1 MSDFQY
7 SGGFMKKLNVYIY
20 MALFCSFFLMGN
32 TLNAARYE
40 YSDAP
45 DTYDSVRHVTGE
57 WQRLGSAWDKESSP
71 LTPDNDLSDD
81 GVVWSVDGGTTWGND
96 QLLAGQD
103 VMFGFE
109 FTRAGYGIHEYDG
122 LNAWVDWNSDG
133 AWSENESVIDVRWDK
148 GDTRVKDN
156 KYWNFYNA
164 NNGQVINP
172 DAELTAFFISEA
184 YTVTSEMDELW
195 LRARVACSSSINR
208 AGGSITPYN
217 NIHQG
222 ETEDWRISVA
232 DPVPEP
238 GTMVLLG
245 FGLLG
250 LAGAGRNRFKR

>member
-1 MSDFQY
+1 MEKRNF
-7 SGGFMKKLNVYIY
+7 FVY
-20 MALFCSFFLMGN
+20 MAFFCGFLLWATN
-32 TLNAARYE
+32 LNATQYE

-45 DTYDSVRHVTGE
+45 DTYGSVRHVTGT
-57 WQRLGSAWDKESSP
+57 WQRLGSAWDNESAP
-71 LTPDNDLSDD
+71 LTTDRDLSDD

-96 QLLAGQD
+96 QLMVGQD

-109 FTRAGYGIHEYDG
+109 FTRAGYGVHEYDG

-133 AWSENESVIDVRWDK
+133 EWTEDESVIDLRWDK
-148 GDTRVKDN
+148 GDTRVADDE
-156 KYWNFYNA
+156 YWKFYND
-164 NNGQVINP
+164 NNGEVINP
-172 DAELTAFFISEA
+172 EAELTAFFITEA
-184 YTVTSEMDELW
+184 FTVTSEMDELW
-195 LRARVACSSSINR
+195 LRARVACSSSIDN

-238 GTMVLLG
+238 GTMLLLG

-250 LAGAGRNRFKR
+250 LAGAGRKQFKR